1 MLSNTT
7 KKQLNT
13 FTLGTGTQN
22 KKDHIK
28 AVIPTQKEKG
38 LLGLLQVSTE
48 GTIQS
53 KHCVCQLPQCCYNIE
68 V

>member
-1 MLSNTT
+1 MPPNTT

-13 FTLGTGTQN
+13 FTLGTRTKN

-28 AVIPTQKEKG
+28 TVIQIQKEKG
-38 LLGLLQVSTE
+38 LGLLQVSTTV
-48 GTIQS
+48 TIRS
-53 KHCVCQLPQCCYNIE
+53 KHHVLQTSRCCHNTE

>member
-1 MLSNTT
+1 MPPNTT

-13 FTLGTGTQN
+13 FTLGTRTKN

-28 AVIPTQKEKG
+28 AVIQTQKEKG
-38 LLGLLQVSTE
+38 LDLLQVSTM
-48 GTIQS
+48 GAIRS
-53 KHCVCQLPQCCYNIE
+53 KHHVLQAPWCCYNTE